1 MRSNRMQS
9 GQEPAEGSRETIDH
23 ELKKQARKRKSVK
36 ATSRE
41 LAPGDEAARGI
52 PGTGE
57 DVCPECH
64 GSGSVGA
71 KPCPKCDGS
80 GRVIKGIG
88 GA

>member
-9 GQEPAEGSRETIDH
+9 GQEPAQGSRETIDH
-23 ELKKQARKRKSVK
+23 ELKKQARKRKSAK

-41 LAPGDEAARGI
+41 LAPGDEAARGT

-64 GSGSVGA
+64 GSGRVGA